1 MSDPRPAPPL
11 VVAPFQLDSL
21 RAAAGTDV
29 LAPDGHVPVG
39 PAGNGAGKGD
49 GDPSASKER
58 GRRGAR
64 SERRRTGRSHR
75 WLLLAVACVLLTA
88 GAASFVGVRLA
99 KPDPPPVVR
108 SVLPRSVDLTGR
120 SLASTLPWPATGE
133 GAVAV
138 PALGIDVAPGPQQ
151 PVPVASL
158 TKLMT
163 AYIVLHD
170 YPLAGGAP
178 GPDITVTPADVQDY
192 DVDTVSDDSNA
203 FVQAGEVLTER
214 EVLGGMLVHSA
225 DNYADLF
232 ARWDAGSIPA
242 FVAKMNATARLLGMD
257 HSHFADASGI
267 SAQSVSTASDIL
279 KVAALDMQDSNVRAI
294 VRMPDVTLPV
304 AGTIRTYTPLLGLQG
319 ILGVKSGF
327 TTAAGGCDVVAVV
340 RSIHG
345 VPVMLLAAITSQ
357 QGPDVLAWAGLH
369 GLALVN
375 AVGPLIGTATVL
387 HKGQLVAH
395 VTSAGRT
402 VMATASSSVTVLTW
416 PGTTAIRAFHP
427 APHLSEQARRG
438 APVGTVTVT
447 LGGQRELVPVRLTQ
461 DAARESLLQ
470 RIF

>member
-21 RAAAGTDV
+21 RAATGADL
-29 LAPDGHVPVG
+29 LAPDGHPPGG
-39 PAGNGAGKGD
+39 PAGNGAGD
-49 GDPSASKER
+49 GDARAAKGR
-58 GRRGAR
+58 GRRAAHSR
-64 SERRRTGRSHR
+64 RRRTGRSHR
-75 WLLLAVACVLLTA
+75 WLLVAMACGLLIA
-88 GAASFVGVRLA
+88 GAASFVRVQLA
-99 KPDPPPVVR
+99 KPDPQPLVR
-108 SVLPRSVDLTGR
+108 SVLPPSVGLTGQ
-120 SLASTLPWPATGE
+120 SFASTLPWPAMGE

-138 PALGIDVAPGPQQ
+138 PALGIDVAPGPEQ

-163 AYIVLHD
+163 AYVILHD
-170 YPLAGGAP
+170 HPLAPGVP
-178 GPDITVTPADVQDY
+178 GPNLTVTPADVEDY
-192 DVDTVSDDSNA
+192 DLDTVSDDSNA
-203 FVQAGEVLTER
+203 LVQAGEVLTER

-242 FVAKMNATARLLGMD
+242 FVAKMNASARTLGMD

-267 SAQSVSTASDIL
+267 SAQSESTASDIL
-279 KVAALDMQDSNVRAI
+279 KVAALDMQDPTVRAI
-294 VRMPDVTLPV
+294 VQMPDVTLPL
-304 AGTIRTYTPLLGLQG
+304 AGTIKTYTPLLGLQG
-319 ILGVKSGF
+319 TLGVKSGF

-357 QGPDVLAWAGLH
+357 EGPNVLALAGLH
-369 GLALVN
+369 GLALID

-402 VMATASSSVTVLTW
+402 VSATASSSVTMLMW
-416 PGTTAIRAFHP
+416 PGTTATRAFHP
-427 APHLSEQARRG
+427 AGHLTDQARRG
-438 APVGTVTVT
+438 ARVGTVAVT
-447 LGGQRELVPVRLTQ
+447 LGRQRVLVPVRLTQ
-461 DAARESLLQ
+461 DASRESLLQ

>member
-1 MSDPRPAPPL
+1 VSDPHSAPL

-21 RAAAGTDV
+21 RAAAGADL
-29 LAPDGHVPVG
+29 LAQE
-39 PAGNGAGKGD
+39 NGAGKDAGN
-49 GDPSASKER
+49 GSAPEER
-58 GRRGAR
+58 GRRG
-64 SERRRTGRSHR
+64 SHSRRRRSGRSHR
-75 WLLLAVACVLLTA
+75 WLLIALACALIVA

-99 KPDPPPVVR
+99 KPDPLPVVR
-108 SVLPRSVDLTGR
+108 SVLPRSVDVTGK

-138 PALGIDVAPGPQQ
+138 PALGIDVAPANQQ
-151 PVPVASL
+151 VVPIASL

-163 AYIVLHD
+163 AYIILRDH
-170 YPLAGGAP
+170 PLAPGAP
-178 GPDITVTPADVQDY
+178 GPSITVIPADVQDY
-192 DVDTVSDDSNA
+192 DLDTVSDDSNA

-225 DNYADLF
+225 DNLADLF
-232 ARWDAGSIPA
+232 ARWDAGTIPA
-242 FVAKMNATARLLGMD
+242 FIAKMNATARTLGMD

-267 SAQSVSTASDIL
+267 SAQSESTASDIL
-279 KVAALDMQDSNVRAI
+279 KVAALDMQDPNVRAM
-294 VRMPDVTLPV
+294 VKMPDVTLPM

-340 RSIHG
+340 RAIHG
-345 VPVMLLAAITSQ
+345 VPVMLLAAVTSQ
-357 QGPDVLAWAGLH
+357 QGPNVLAVAGLH

-395 VTSAGRT
+395 VTSAGGT
-402 VMATASSSVTVLTW
+402 VTATASSSVTMLTW
-416 PGTTAIRAFHP
+416 PGTTATRVFHP
-427 APHLSEQARRG
+427 VHRLTDQARRG
-438 APVGTVTVT
+438 ARVGTVAVT
-447 LGGQRELVPVRLTQ
+447 LGGQQVLVPVRLTQ
-461 DAARESLLQ
+461 DTPRKSLLQ